1 MTLKQAAER
10 AMQQFPEE
18 DQQIIDGWMQ
28 ELQRLRDKE
37 RLRMN
42 TRFAKAAEQILSA
55 ILWFWFAIACC
66 AGDALTA
73 IGLLV
78 VKSLLYKLHEIVTNW
93 KCEKYLSYK
102 QNNDE
107 NREKAFAE
115 RQSRNSLRSYHIDL
129 ARKIKKRKGKFA

>member
-37 RLRMN
+37 RLRRN

-78 VKSLLYKLHEIVTNW
+78 VKSLLWKLHETVTGW
-93 KCEKYLSYK
+93 KE
-102 QNNDE
+102 DE
-107 NREKAFAE
+107 TDE
-115 RQSRNSLRSYHIDL
+115 
-129 ARKIKKRKGKFA
+129 

>member
-1 MTLKQAAER
+1 MTLKQAADL

-18 DQQIIDGWMQ
+18 DQEIIDGWMQ
-28 ELQRLRDKE
+28 ELQRLRDKD
-37 RLRMN
+37 RLRRS

-78 VKSLLYKLHEIVTNW
+78 VKSLLYKLHEIVTSW
-93 KCEKYLSYK
+93 KE
-102 QNNDE
+102 DE
-107 NREKAFAE
+107 SDE
-115 RQSRNSLRSYHIDL
+115 
-129 ARKIKKRKGKFA
+129 